1 MALHFGQGAVYRG
14 DTGDQDDSLD
24 TGPVGSQ
31 ASPLVIV
38 LLENSLRL
46 YANQELS
53 GRVDGDIEVCLDPG
67 IVGRFDGI
75 CRMDNRIDSGDS
87 FVESPCL
94 SLIQQ

>member
-1 MALHFGQGAVYRG
+1 VALHFGQGAVYRG

-24 TGPVGSQ
+24 TGPAGSQ
-31 ASPLVIV
+31 ASPLVLV
-38 LLENSLRL
+38 EDLLRL
-46 YANQELS
+46 CANQELS

-67 IVGRFDGI
+67 IVGRFDGR

-94 SLIQQ
+94 SLIQR